1 MRQAIQTKFFG
12 PTNTRGARV
21 KASAQVGSVVIPYD
35 YSLFGQERAHAEA
48 AKRLAARYGWGGRWF
63 GGANA
68 DGKGY
73 TFVCVDS
80 TTADFEVVWD

>member
-12 PTNTRGARV
+12 RTNTRGARV

-35 YSLFGQERAHAEA
+35 YSLVQEGAHAEA

-63 GGANA
+63 GGVNA

-80 TTADFEVVWD
+80 TEADFELVGD